1 MTPSE
6 PITRFSDGFRAAGP
20 AIGGTAPGVSGPGLK
35 RTVRALERG
44 CAGCAKRMRGAAL
57 RRRGAAVDSGP
68 FRIARRPSVAS
79 PEFPCGGRPATTSQT
94 AARTARPRKVRPV
107 QTKIAV
113 RHGQLNDETRDFIKG
128 KCEKLVHL
136 FERVTQIL
144 ATVEFE
150 HAGDRVRVEL
160 LVDAEHKHDFTAHCE
175 GPEVVPAFESC
186 LHKMERQLRRYKK
199 RIQEHHGDP
208 AARDVAGD
216 PFADAGDADDD
227 DDDFP
232 PPAAPADL
240 SYSPGGVAEPPAA
253 A

>member
-1 MTPSE
+1 M
-6 PITRFSDGFRAAGP
+6 RVAQN
-20 AIGGTAPGVSGPGLK
+20 
-35 RTVRALERG
+35 G
-44 CAGCAKRMRGAAL
+44 CGRAAL
-57 RRRGAAVDSGP
+57 RRWGAAVDSGP

-79 PEFPCGGRPATTSQT
+79 PESPAAAAPAPAPQT
-94 AARTARPRKVRPV
+94 AARTARPRKDRPV

-136 FERVTQIL
+136 FERVTEIL

-216 PFADAGDADDD
+216 PFAGDDAGDAEEDDE
-227 DDDFP
+227 DDFP
-232 PPAAPADL
+232 PAAAPADL